1 MLAQLELVTKDL
13 RVGLWPIFCIYRIR
27 LGHWKHT
34 GRSRC
39 RTLSTVKSSVTLL
52 TEMIEPTV
60 EALGLELWG
69 VEHIQQG
76 RYSLLRIYIERDQGI
91 TIEDCANVSRQVGA
105 VLDVEDPITSE
116 YTLEVS
122 SPGLDRPL
130 FTARQFE
137 QFVGSEVSL
146 RLHSAVRG
154 RRKFKGSI
162 ARVDEGS
169 ICLQVDGSDYELRH
183 ADIEK
188 ASIVYKD

>member
-1 MLAQLELVTKDL
+1 
-13 RVGLWPIFCIYRIR
+13 
-27 LGHWKHT
+27 
-34 GRSRC
+34 
-39 RTLSTVKSSVTLL
+39 
-52 TEMIEPTV
+52 MIEPTV

-69 VEHIQQG
+69 VEHIRQG
-76 RYSLLRIYIERDQGI
+76 RYSLLRIYIEREQGI

-137 QFVGSEVSL
+137 QFVGSEVRL
-146 RLHSAVRG
+146 RLHSAVQG
-154 RRKFKGSI
+154 RRKFKGGI
-162 ARVDEGS
+162 ARVDGDS
-169 ICLQVDGSDYELRH
+169 ICLQVDGSDFELRH

-188 ASIVYKD
+188 ASIVYED

>member
-1 MLAQLELVTKDL
+1 MLAQLESVTKDL
-13 RVGLWPIFCIYRIR
+13 RVGLWPIFCIYRICP
-27 LGHWKHT
+27 GHWKHT
-34 GRSRC
+34 GRNRC

-69 VEHIQQG
+69 VEHIPQG
-76 RYSLLRIYIERDQGI
+76 RYSLVRIYIERAQGI

-105 VLDVEDPITSE
+105 VLDVEDPISSE

-130 FTARQFE
+130 FTARQFQ
-137 QFVGSEVSL
+137 QFVGSEVRL
-146 RLHSAVRG
+146 RLHSAVQG

-162 ARVDEGS
+162 ARVDQES

-188 ASIVYKD
+188 ASIVYED